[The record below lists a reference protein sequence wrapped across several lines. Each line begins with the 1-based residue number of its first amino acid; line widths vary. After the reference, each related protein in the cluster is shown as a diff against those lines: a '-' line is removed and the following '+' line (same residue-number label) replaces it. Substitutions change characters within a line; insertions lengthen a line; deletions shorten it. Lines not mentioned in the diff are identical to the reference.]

1 MIEVKIKRREPVR
14 ALAEALIFIVS
25 RQGAAAM
32 SSRTPSCRLHRP
44 ARSWSP
50 AAAVLAASACRR
62 IDLAPDRSLMRRA
75 SPSAERRRPTAN
87 RSRQWAA
94 TTTVRSPHRR
104 PRQAAQK
111 LYHTAGALALAHLHT
126 RIAIVERLIPD
137 ETNRYAGRKA
147 RNQAPA
153 RPNDQ
158 VSIRRALAGIPH
170 RDAPACHLA

>member
-1 MIEVKIKRREPVR
+1 MGSNNNR
-14 ALAEALIFIVS
+14 AL
-25 RQGAAAM
+25 
-32 SSRTPSCRLHRP
+32 
-44 ARSWSP
+44 
-50 AAAVLAASACRR
+50 
-62 IDLAPDRSLMRRA
+62 
-75 SPSAERRRPTAN
+75 
-87 RSRQWAA
+87 
-94 TTTVRSPHRR
+94 TTSTS
-104 PRQAAQK
+104 RQAAQK